1 MTGPRRFAKPRL
13 VASALEHPFRGLD
26 MHALDHL
33 IAETLGAALECGDQR
48 LRALDLRRVRTECL
62 VARRNLIGM
71 DQALAIKPKAAA
83 VLGFLEEPVGI
94 IEAVEHAVE
103 HRNAGGPSG
112 EYDHLQ

>member
-13 VASALEHPFRGLD
+13 VASALEHPFGGLN
-26 MHALDHL
+26 MHPLDHL
-33 IAETLGAALECGDQR
+33 IAEALGAALERGHEGFG
-48 LRALDLRRVRTECL
+48 ALDFGSAWTECL
-62 VARRNLIGM
+62 VARRNLVGV
-71 DQALAIKPKAAA
+71 DQALAVKPKAAA

-112 EYDHLQ
+112 EY